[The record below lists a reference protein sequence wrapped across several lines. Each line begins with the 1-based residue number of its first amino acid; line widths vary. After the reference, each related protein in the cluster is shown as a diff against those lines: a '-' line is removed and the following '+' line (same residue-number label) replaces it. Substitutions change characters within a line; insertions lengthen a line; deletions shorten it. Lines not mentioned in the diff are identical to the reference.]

1 MRTIDLTGQKFGL
14 LTVTGKS
21 PTLRKA
27 GALWLC
33 QCECGGA
40 TSADS
45 MKLRKG
51 LTKSCGC
58 RQFSGLS
65 RVTHGY
71 SKAKSP
77 TYRTWK
83 EMRQRCQNPNSDKWK
98 WYGGRGVSVCP
109 QWEVFEIFLADMGER
124 PAGHT
129 LDRRDSDGNYE
140 KDNCRWATPKQ
151 QAETNRGV
159 FKKGH
164 NSHALR
170 TVEKIKGAA

>member
-1 MRTIDLTGQKFGL
+1 
-14 LTVTGKS
+14 
-21 PTLRKA
+21 
-27 GALWLC
+27 
-33 QCECGGA
+33 
-40 TSADS
+40 
-45 MKLRKG
+45 
-51 LTKSCGC
+51 
-58 RQFSGLS
+58 
-65 RVTHGY
+65 
-71 SKAKSP
+71 
-77 TYRTWK
+77 
-83 EMRQRCQNPNSDKWK
+83 MRQRCQNPNSDKWK

-109 QWEVFEIFLADMGER
+109 QWEAFEIFLADMGER